1 MKVVAFALQK
11 GGVGKTSISGNV
23 ARLAS
28 KHRKTLLVDADPQ
41 GSLSSWLVSDP
52 RLTSWPTCS
61 GARSRCGRRSSS
73 SGRALG
79 LVPSFGLGGSL
90 EDFAENALEKEP
102 FVFEELGAEAGRLG
116 YELVIYDAHP
126 GKTRLERCVVIG
138 SGEVISPLTPEYLS
152 LDGVE
157 IFKGFLA
164 EVQKGFRRTVRH
176 DRLVLNMVNA
186 SFRRHAIYQEK
197 IRGLGFELFEVPQ
210 DSRIPE
216 AQMVKKFLADYE
228 PNARAI
234 PELERLAAAIS
245 GGVSVWH

>member
-1 MKVVAFALQK
+1 MKVIAFALQK

-41 GSLSSWLVSDP
+41 GSLSSWLVSDSP
-52 RLTSWPTCS
+52 AHELADVLR
-61 GARSRCGRRSSS
+61 GAVTLREAILELGP
-73 SGRALG
+73 GLG
-79 LVPSFGLGGSL
+79 LVPTFGLGGSL

-197 IRGLGFELFEVPQ
+197 IRALGFELFEIPQ
-210 DSRIPE
+210 DSKIPE
-216 AQMVKKFLADYE
+216 AQMVKQFLADYE
-228 PNARAI
+228 PTARAI
-234 PELERLAAAIS
+234 PELERLAAAIVE
-245 GGVSVWH
+245 G

>member
-28 KHRKTLLVDADPQ
+28 KHQKTLLVDADPQ
-41 GSLSSWLVSDP
+41 GSLSSWLVSDSPAHELADVLRGTVTLREAILELGP
-52 RLTSWPTCS
+52 R
-61 GARSRCGRRSSS
+61 
-73 SGRALG
+73 LG
-79 LVPSFGLGGSL
+79 LVPTFGLGGSL

-152 LDGVE
+152 LDGIE

-197 IRGLGFELFEVPQ
+197 IRALGFELFEVPQ
-210 DSRIPE
+210 DSRTRRHRWSRSFWPTT
-216 AQMVKKFLADYE
+216 
-228 PNARAI
+228 N
-234 PELERLAAAIS
+234 
-245 GGVSVWH
+245 

>member
-1 MKVVAFALQK
+1 MKVIAFALQK

-41 GSLSSWLVSDP
+41 GSLSSWLVSDSP
-52 RLTSWPTCS
+52 AHELADVLRGTITLREAILPL
-61 GARSRCGRRSSS
+61 GDR
-73 SGRALG
+73 LG
-79 LVPSFGLGGSL
+79 LVPSFGLGGGL

-126 GKTRLERCVVIG
+126 GKTRLERCLVIG
-138 SGEVISPLTPEYLS
+138 SQEVISPLTPEYLS

-197 IRGLGFELFEVPQ
+197 IRALGFELFEIPQ
-210 DSRIPE
+210 DSKIPE
-216 AQMVKKFLADYE
+216 AQMVKQFLADYE
-228 PNARAI
+228 PTARAI
-234 PELERLAAAIS
+234 PELERLAAAIVE
-245 GGVSVWH
+245 G